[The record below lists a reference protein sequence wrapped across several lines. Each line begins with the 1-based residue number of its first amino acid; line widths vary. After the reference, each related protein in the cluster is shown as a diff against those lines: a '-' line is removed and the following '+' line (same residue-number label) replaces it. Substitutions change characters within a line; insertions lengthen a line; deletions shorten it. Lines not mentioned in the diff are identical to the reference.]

1 MCSEKG
7 TQNMTSERL
16 PIIQVLW
23 SHTESYNTHHALDA
37 VIDTD
42 ENGG

>member
-7 TQNMTSERL
+7 LQNMTSERL
-16 PIIQVLW
+16 PIIQVLY
-23 SHTESYNTHHALDA
+23 SHAENYNTHHAPDA
-37 VIDTD
+37 AMDMD